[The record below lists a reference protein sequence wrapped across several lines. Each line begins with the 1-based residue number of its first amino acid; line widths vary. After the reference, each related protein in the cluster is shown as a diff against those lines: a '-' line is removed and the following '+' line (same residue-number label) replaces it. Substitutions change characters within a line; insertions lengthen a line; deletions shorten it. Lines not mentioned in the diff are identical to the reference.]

1 MFFSARALL
10 VALTAAFPDTT
21 STQPSPPPCAEILER
36 ARGTVARS
44 HWSPAVRVRADDD
57 QLADRACARAGNLS
71 AALTV
76 LLDELGDPAVRVLT
90 HAHFDRTLAEWD
102 GVPRVGIG
110 LSAVLSIDVDET
122 TRRLTVILPIPESP
136 ASRAGLRTGD
146 VMTAIEGV
154 RTDSLGLTRS
164 IERLRVPADRAV
176 RLTILRNDEA
186 RDVVVRPTALPR
198 LTALSTERRQIDG
211 RRVLVLRFDRFTPGV
226 ADELRT
232 RLTEADGVDAVLLD
246 LRRNPGGRLDE
257 LAAVAGSF
265 LPEDTELARSR
276 GPEPFVLR
284 ATGATVAPDVPLAV
298 LVSRGSASAAEVLAS
313 ALRAHGRA
321 RIYGEQTFGKGLV
334 HRAIQLVDDRWVLML
349 PVGDLETRDGRR
361 ILAHGIEPD
370 VRTVNP
376 MSQAVR
382 DLLGRSAAVD

>member
-1 MFFSARALL
+1 
-10 VALTAAFPDTT
+10 
-21 STQPSPPPCAEILER
+21 
-36 ARGTVARS
+36 
-44 HWSPAVRVRADDD
+44 VRVRADDD